1 MRKIAHIFV
10 AFSEKLNCTNTNVV
24 IFKTGKKCV
33 RIQIRLTGKAL
44 KKGHKRVIGQ
54 YKRLKR
60 PFNDKAMYQHLK
72 SKRTYIWWDTP
83 KTLYQ
88 DKENSKGNDR
98 SHWKI
103 GDRKLQLGFLDTY
116 KSPRQSGLVYSRRNK
131 WSYYVLR
138 PGALGGGYW
147 VDQCP
152 NRACSADA
160 NREISVKCVRKA

>member
-1 MRKIAHIFV
+1 M

-88 DKENSKGNDR
+88 DKENSKGNDK

-131 WSYYVLR
+131 WSYFVVGR
-138 PGALGGGYW
+138 GDGDGYW
-147 VDQCP
+147 VDTEQ
-152 NRACSADA
+152 A